1 MNTTKIDI
9 NCDMGESFGNFTIG
23 NDEKVFPYIS
33 SCNIACGFHGGD
45 PWHIEQTIKG
55 ALAYGVQIGAHPSY
69 PDLAG
74 FGRRFMQVKP
84 EELKAIVK
92 YQVAALKGMTESLG
106 GKLAYVKPHGALYNT
121 AARQKAE
128 ALAIIGAIQD
138 IDPNLILMGLAG
150 SPIEILARE
159 MEIPFVA
166 EAFADR
172 KYMSDGSLRSRTL
185 AGAVIESPEEATA
198 QVLSIVLDQEVP
210 TYDATAI
217 PLNARSICIHGDN
230 PNVEQLLQAIDA
242 GLAQAGIVIT
252 AFSI

>member
-1 MNTTKIDI
+1 MNSAKIDI

-55 ALAYGVQIGAHPSY
+55 ALAHGVQIGAHPSY

-138 IDPNLILMGLAG
+138 IDPTLILMGLAG
-150 SPIEILARE
+150 SPIEALARE
-159 MEIPFVA
+159 MDIPFVA

-172 KYMSDGSLRSRTL
+172 KYMRDGSLRSRTL
-185 AGAVIESPEEATA
+185 DGAVIESPEKATA
-198 QVLSIVLDQEVP
+198 QVLSIVLDHEVQS
-210 TYDATAI
+210 YDGNSI
-217 PLNARSICIHGDN
+217 PLKAQSICIHGDN
-230 PNVEQLLQAIDA
+230 RQVEALLQAIDA
-242 GLAQAGIVIT
+242 GLAKAGILKT